1 MRWPRFASA
10 AGVILMAASL
20 VYVLI
25 GMPRGFAGA
34 VALAGFFLVGFDLG
48 SSLLAGGSRTSR
60 EARR

>member
-60 EARR
+60 EG

>member
-20 VYVLI
+20 VYVRI
-25 GMPRGFAGA
+25 GMPREFAGL

-48 SSLLAGGSRTSR
+48 R
-60 EARR
+60 ETEAS